1 MMMCAS
7 TMDDLL
13 IRRPGKGRR
22 RLAIATA
29 DQQIMPISQIT
40 HFAVR
45 RHAHL
50 V

>member
-1 MMMCAS
+1 MMFAS
-7 TMDDLL
+7 TRDDLL
-13 IRRPGKGRR
+13 SRRPGKGRR
-22 RLAIATA
+22 RVATATA
-29 DQQIMPISQIT
+29 DLQIMPISEIT

>member
-1 MMMCAS
+1 VR
-7 TMDDLL
+7 
-13 IRRPGKGRR
+13 IRWPGKCRR
-22 RLAIATA
+22 RGAPATA
-29 DQQIMPISQIT
+29 DPQIMPISQIT